1 MQALRTSSALLRLV
15 LACYLLVLGIAGAS
29 PVFHPQRMEVV
40 CSADGAMKMVAVDH
54 EAGEHTLDC
63 SLCLATALPAPELQR
78 HRRGEDREVHAE
90 RAEEE
95 HRNQEHANA
104 KRRINHANTPSREL
118 LGGVIV
124 RRDELFN

>member
-40 CSADGAMKMVAVDH
+40 CSADGAMKMVVVDH
-54 EAGEHTLDC
+54 EAGKHTLDC

-78 HRRGEDREVHAE
+78 QVQLRQPMALALTPLVAAHIAGRSGARFPPRGPPA
-90 RAEEE
+90 
-95 HRNQEHANA
+95 
-104 KRRINHANTPSREL
+104 I
-118 LGGVIV
+118 G
-124 RRDELFN
+124 